1 MNIAPVSS
9 TVPFL
14 SLLLGLLTAGAA
26 QATPTEITVRV
37 LSRDAKFVGSSMG
50 GAQIVIRDGLTGEL
64 LASGLT
70 VGSTGDTKRAMHTD
84 GGRRALLAADD
95 AAAFNVTLDLAAP
108 QLLEVEARGPMA
120 QLQSAVRV
128 TASQWVIPGRHLNGG
143 HGWVL
148 EMPGFVVDILAP
160 PAHIKLKG
168 AVTEIELRANVTMM
182 CVCPIEPGG
191 MWNADH
197 YEVRALVQHDDGRVK
212 EVALRYAGETSQFA
226 APVPLDLPGLY
237 AVTVYAYD
245 PLTGNTGLDRTTF
258 LVP

>member
-50 GAQIVIRDGLTGEL
+50 GAQIVIRG
-64 LASGLT
+64 GLT

-168 AVTEIELRANVTMM
+168 AVTEIELRANVSMM
-182 CVCPIEPGG
+182 CGCPIEPGG